1 LSQKFSMNNT
11 QKAYFQLHV
20 AVILFGFTAILGD
33 LISLS
38 AIILVWWRV
47 LITSISLFFLIDF
60 GKKLTAIPRER
71 VLQFMGIGTLVG
83 LHWICFFGS
92 IKYANASVCL
102 VCFATTSFFTSFLEP
117 IVTKRPFKWYEMSLA
132 VIVIPGMILIVNN
145 VDLSMMLGVWIGLA
159 AAFLASLFAIFNKQL
174 VNEADSFSIT
184 FLELGSSWLFI
195 SLILPFY
202 FLTEE
207 HVIFLP
213 SLEDLGYLLVLALLC
228 TTFAYVIAL
237 NALKHVTAFAANL
250 TLSLEPVYGI
260 VLAVL
265 ILKENKELDTGFYVG
280 SALILLSVLIYPIIR
295 KYFEKTA

>member
-1 LSQKFSMNNT
+1 MKNT
-11 QKAYFQLHV
+11 QKAYIQLHV

-33 LISLS
+33 LITLS
-38 AIILVWWRV
+38 ALILVWWRV
-47 LITSISLFFLIDF
+47 LITSVSLLFFIEF
-60 GKKLTAIPRER
+60 GKKLMVIPKKRI
-71 VLQFMGIGTLVG
+71 LQFMGIGVLVA

-117 IVTKRPFKWYEMSLA
+117 ILTKRPFRWHEMSLGI
-132 VIVIPGMILIVNN
+132 IVIPGMILIVNN
-145 VDLSMMLGVWIGLA
+145 VELTMMLGVWIGLA

-184 FLELGSSWLFI
+184 FLELGSAWIFI

-202 FLTEE
+202 FINDGNAHFFPNLKD
-207 HVIFLP
+207 V
-213 SLEDLGYLLVLALLC
+213 GYLIVLALLC

-237 NALKHVTAFAANL
+237 KALKYVSAFAANL

-260 VLAVL
+260 ILAIF
-265 ILKENKELDTGFYVG
+265 ILKENKELDIGFYFG
-280 SALILLSVLIYPIIR
+280 SALILLSVLIYPVIK
-295 KYFEKTA
+295 KYFEKHAIDKN

>member
-1 LSQKFSMNNT
+1 MDST
-11 QKAYFQLHV
+11 QKAYLQLHV

-38 AIILVWWRV
+38 ALILVWWRV
-47 LITSISLFFLIDF
+47 LITSISLFFLIGF
-60 GKKLTAIPRER
+60 GKKLKVIPKKRI
-71 VLQFMGIGTLVG
+71 LQFMGIGVLVA

-117 IVTKRPFKWYEMSLA
+117 ILTKRPFKWYEMSLA

-159 AAFLASLFAIFNKQL
+159 SAFLASLFAIFNKQL

-184 FLELGSSWLFI
+184 FLELGSGWLFI
-195 SLILPFY
+195 SLTLPFY
-202 FLTEE
+202 FMSEE
-207 HVIFLP
+207 PFKFFP
-213 SLEDLGYLLVLALLC
+213 NPDDLGYLLVLALLC

-237 NALKHVTAFAANL
+237 NALKHVTAFTANL

-260 VLAVL
+260 ILAVL
-265 ILKENKELDTGFYVG
+265 ILKENKELDAGFYSG
-280 SALILLSVLIYPIIR
+280 CALILLSVMAYPIIK
-295 KYFEKTA
+295 KYFEKPSFNKN

>member
-1 LSQKFSMNNT
+1 MNDT
-11 QKAYFQLHV
+11 QKAYFQLHI

-38 AIILVWWRV
+38 AFILVWWRV
-47 LITSISLFFLIDF
+47 LITSISLLFFIGF
-60 GKKLTAIPRER
+60 GKKLMTIPKKRI
-71 VLQFMGIGTLVG
+71 LQFMGIGVLVA

-117 IVTKRPFKWYEMSLA
+117 IITKRSFRWYEMSLA

-145 VDLSMMLGVWIGLA
+145 IDLSMMLGVWIGLI

-184 FLELGSSWLFI
+184 FIELASSWLFI

-202 FLTEE
+202 FMNEE
-207 HVIFLP
+207 SISFFP
-213 SLEDLGYLLVLALLC
+213 NFKDLGYLLVLALLC

-265 ILKENKELDTGFYVG
+265 ILKENKELGFGFYMG
-280 SALILLSVLIYPIIR
+280 SALIILSVLIYPIIK
-295 KYFEKTA
+295 KYFEKSIVSKN

>member
-1 LSQKFSMNNT
+1 MDHT
-11 QKAYFQLHV
+11 QKAYLQLHV

-38 AIILVWWRV
+38 ALVLVWWRV
-47 LITSISLFFLIDF
+47 LITSISLFFFIGF
-60 GKKLTAIPRER
+60 GKKLKAIPRKR
-71 VLQFMGIGTLVG
+71 ILQFMGIGALVA

-102 VCFATTSFFTSFLEP
+102 VCFATTSLFTAFLEP
-117 IVTKRPFKWYEMSLA
+117 VLTKKPFNWYEISLA
-132 VIVIPGMILIVNN
+132 IIVIPGMILIVNN
-145 VDLSMMLGVWIGLA
+145 LDLSMMLGVWIGLA

-184 FLELGSSWLFI
+184 FLELGSGWLFI

-202 FLTEE
+202 FLNTENV
-207 HVIFLP
+207 HFFP
-213 SLEDLGYLLVLALLC
+213 NLEDLGYLLVLALLC

-237 NALKHVTAFAANL
+237 RALKYVTAFAANL

-260 VLAVL
+260 ILAVL
-265 ILKENKELDTGFYVG
+265 ILKDNKELDAGFYTG
-280 SALILLSVLIYPIIR
+280 SALILLSVLIYPMIKR
-295 KYFEKTA
+295 YFEKPSFDKN

>member
-1 LSQKFSMNNT
+1 MNDT
-11 QKAYFQLHV
+11 KKAYFQLHI

-38 AIILVWWRV
+38 ALILVWWRV
-47 LITSISLFFLIDF
+47 LITSVSLFFLIGF
-60 GKKLTAIPRER
+60 GKKLVTIPKKRI
-71 VLQFMGIGTLVG
+71 LQFMGIGVLVA

-117 IVTKRPFKWYEMSLA
+117 IITKRPFKWYEMSLA
-132 VIVIPGMILIVNN
+132 IIVIPGMVLIVNN

-159 AAFLASLFAIFNKQL
+159 SAFLASLFAIFNKQL

-184 FLELGSSWLFI
+184 FLELSSGWLFI
-195 SLILPFY
+195 SLILPYY
-202 FLTEE
+202 FMNTEE
-207 HVIFLP
+207 INFLP
-213 SLEDLGYLLVLALLC
+213 NLEDLGYLIVLALLC

-237 NALKHVTAFAANL
+237 EALKHVTAFAANL

-260 VLAVL
+260 ILAVL
-265 ILKENKELDTGFYVG
+265 ILKENKELDIGFYAG
-280 SALILLSVLIYPIIR
+280 SALILLSVLIYPIIK
-295 KYFEKTA
+295 KYFEKTIVSKN

>member
-1 LSQKFSMNNT
+1 MNDT
-11 QKAYFQLHV
+11 KKAYFQLHI

-38 AIILVWWRV
+38 ALILVWWRV
-47 LITSISLFFLIDF
+47 LITSISLFFLIGF
-60 GKKLTAIPRER
+60 GKKLLAIPKKRI
-71 VLQFMGIGTLVG
+71 LQFMGIGVLVA

-117 IVTKRPFKWYEMSLA
+117 IITKRPFKWYEMSLA
-132 VIVIPGMILIVNN
+132 IIVIPGMVLIVNN

-159 AAFLASLFAIFNKQL
+159 SAFLASLFAIFNKQL

-184 FLELGSSWLFI
+184 FLELSSGWFFI
-195 SLILPFY
+195 TLILPFY
-202 FLTEE
+202 FMNTEQ
-207 HVIFLP
+207 ITFLP
-213 SLEDLGYLLVLALLC
+213 NLEDLGYLIVLALLC

-237 NALKHVTAFAANL
+237 EALKHVTAFAANL

-260 VLAVL
+260 ILAVL
-265 ILKENKELDTGFYVG
+265 ILKENKELDIGFYAG
-280 SALILLSVLIYPIIR
+280 SALILLSVLIYPIIK
-295 KYFEKTA
+295 KYFEKTIVSKN